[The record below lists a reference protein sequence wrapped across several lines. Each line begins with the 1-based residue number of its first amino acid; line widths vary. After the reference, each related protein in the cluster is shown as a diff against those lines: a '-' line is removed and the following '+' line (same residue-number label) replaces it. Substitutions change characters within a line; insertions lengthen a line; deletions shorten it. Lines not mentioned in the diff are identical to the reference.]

1 MNDFDNVVGTT
12 SPRWW
17 QWPTVLSLDAPAV
30 ALVWQLTL
38 ARVARAPLAWRHVV
52 VLTSSVWLAYVLD
65 RWIEGWRLSPEQLRT
80 QRHTFYQ
87 RWRWPVA
94 VVWSVL
100 LIGDLTI
107 ASTQLTSREWI
118 GGLLLLAP
126 VVLYLLSHQW
136 IHRRHPWRVPKEV
149 CVAALFGGGV
159 AVFLLA
165 PAPGLL
171 PRLVMPLTLFTLL
184 CFVNC
189 TLISSWEREVDEVQ
203 GQTSL
208 AVQYRGTGSIAIAMP
223 WLLAA
228 GAAALMIREPA
239 GAARLAAACGLVSSV
254 LLGVIDAIQGRL
266 GWQRARV
273 LADAAL
279 LTPLLPLATGW
290 LR

>member
-1 MNDFDNVVGTT
+1 MNNFGDVA
-12 SPRWW
+12 PRWW

-80 QRHTFYQ
+80 PRHTFYQ
-87 RWRWPVA
+87 RRRWPVA
-94 VVWSVL
+94 VVWIAL
-100 LIGDLTI
+100 FIADLVV
-107 ASTQLTSREWI
+107 ASTRLTSREWI

-159 AVFLLA
+159 SVFLIA
-165 PAPGLL
+165 PAPRLL
-171 PRLVMPLTLFTLL
+171 PLVAMPLMLFTLL

-189 TLISSWEREVDEVQ
+189 ALISGWEREVDEVH

-208 AVQYRGTGSIAIAMP
+208 AVQYRGSGSIAVAMP

-228 GAAALMIREPA
+228 GAAALMVREPA
-239 GAARLAAACGLVSSV
+239 GAARVAAACGLASSV
-254 LLGVIDAIQGRL
+254 LLGVVNAVQGRI

-279 LTPLLPLATGW
+279 LTPLLPLMQGW
-290 LR
+290 MG

>member
-1 MNDFDNVVGTT
+1 
-12 SPRWW
+12 
-17 QWPTVLSLDAPAV
+17 VLSLDAPAV
-30 ALVWQLTL
+30 ALVWQLML

-65 RWIEGWRLSPEQLRT
+65 RWIEAWRLSPEQLRT

-94 VVWSVL
+94 VVWIAL
-100 LIGDLTI
+100 LIADLAVAAI
-107 ASTQLTSREWI
+107 RLTSREWI
-118 GGLLLLAP
+118 GGVLLLAP

-149 CVAALFGGGV
+149 CVAALFGAGV
-159 AVFLLA
+159 AIFLIA
-165 PAPGLL
+165 PAPRLL
-171 PRLVMPLTLFTLL
+171 PRLATPLTLFTLL
-184 CFVNC
+184 CFINC
-189 TLISSWEREVDEVQ
+189 TLISSWEREVDEVH

-208 AVQYRGTGSIAIAMP
+208 AVQYHGTGSIAIAMP

-228 GAAALMIREPA
+228 AAAALMIREPT
-239 GAARLAAACGLVSSV
+239 GTARTATACAMASSV
-254 LLGVIDAIQGRL
+254 LLGVINALQGRL

-279 LTPLLPLATGW
+279 LTPLLPLAAGW